1 MKSKILT
8 SIVLLGMSLIACTK
22 SEPKLTDPDDYAM
35 YLESKDTSALKN
47 AMLRLTF
54 WNSKLDADTTRIMA
68 VHPISAAYSQLF
80 KITGEV
86 KYLKNAEKILQKG
99 VGIAAIKREG
109 YLLALARNYISQHRF
124 LEAESR
130 AIEALSFDPNK
141 KETQMVLF
149 DIAMELGNYLEAEQ
163 YLHQFADQK
172 DFNFLIRLAKWND
185 YKGNL
190 DATIKYME
198 KAKAIANQSKDDEL
212 MLWTYTNLADYY
224 GHAGNLKASYSHYL
238 KALAIDPSNAYAKK
252 GIAWIVYSHEHDTKE
267 AGRIIASVMQSHQS
281 PDYHLFKAE
290 LAEYENKA
298 ISKEKEIQ
306 AFLDAVQG
314 EGYGDMYNIP
324 VALLIA
330 EEHSKYDEA
339 LTLAKKEVA
348 NRPTPQTYDLLAY
361 IYHLKGDHK
370 KALTI
375 VEDHIANKTFEPEA
389 QFHIAEVYKSN
400 KMEYK
405 VLPIKESLLESTYE
419 LGPVLAKRIEKL

>member
-1 MKSKILT
+1 MNLKTVT
-8 SIVLLGMSLIACTK
+8 SLLALGISFIACTT
-22 SEPKLTDPDDYAM
+22 SDPKVTDPNDYTM
-35 YLESKDTSALKN
+35 YLESNDTSALKN
-47 AMLRLTF
+47 AQLRLNF
-54 WNSKLDADTTRIMA
+54 WNGKLDADTTRIMA
-68 VHPISAAYSQLF
+68 IHPVSTAYSQLF
-80 KITGEV
+80 QITGDI
-86 KYLKNAEKILQKG
+86 KYLKNAEKILRKG
-99 VGIAAIKREG
+99 VTIAAIKKEG

-130 AIEALSFDPNK
+130 AIEALSLDQNK

-198 KAKAIANQSKDDEL
+198 KAKVIAVQSKDDEL

-224 GHAGNLKASYSHYL
+224 GHAGNLKASYAHYL

-252 GIAWIVYSHEHDTKE
+252 GIAWIVYSHEHNTQE
-267 AGRIIASVMQSHQS
+267 AGRIIVSVMQTHQS

-290 LAEYENKA
+290 LAEFENKA
-298 ISKEKEIQ
+298 ITKEREIQ
-306 AFLDAVQG
+306 AFLKVVKEDS
-314 EGYGDMYNIP
+314 YGDMYNIP

-330 EEHSKYDEA
+330 EEHSKFDEA
-339 LTLAKKEVA
+339 LALAQKEVA

-375 VEDHIANKTFEPEA
+375 VEDHIADKTFEPEA

-400 KMEYK
+400 KLEYK

-419 LGPVLAKRIEKL
+419 LGPVLAKRIQKL